1 MALLAERNVT
11 ATPGRRVLEVYD
23 ADAFLGDEAALDA
36 AEVQVVA
43 GNGYHLYLLSL
54 QPDMPVQITIRIW
67 DTPPEPPADAEGH
80 VGISLE
86 SETGILVIGQLDC
99 GPAPDDVVLPRPGV
113 YEGHAWWA
121 NRQAASDY
129 YDTTL
134 DQLTEDSPDGQ
145 LIEAWNNCPVTERYV
160 LDLAYVREPEPEPD
174 DDDDDDEEDWA

>member
-1 MALLAERNVT
+1 MALLAEHHVT

-23 ADAFLGDEAALDA
+23 ADAFLGDTVALDA
-36 AEVQVVA
+36 AEAHVVA

-54 QPDMPVQITIRIW
+54 QPDMPVRITIRIW

-86 SETGILVIGQLDC
+86 SETGILVVRQLDR
-99 GPAPDDVVLPRPGV
+99 GPAPGDVVLPRPGV

-121 NRQAASDY
+121 GRQAAGDY

-134 DQLTEDSPDGQ
+134 ARLADDAPDSWLT
-145 LIEAWNNCPVTERYV
+145 EAWNNCPVAERYV
-160 LDLAYVREPEPEPD
+160 LDLAHSREPEPV
-174 DDDDDDEEDWA
+174 DDDEEWA

>member
-1 MALLAERNVT
+1 MALLAEHNVT

-67 DTPPEPPADAEGH
+67 DTPPQPPADAEGH

-86 SETGILVIGQLDC
+86 SETGILVIGQLDR

-113 YEGHAWWA
+113 YEGHAWWT
-121 NRQAASDY
+121 NRQAAGTY

-134 DQLTEDSPDGQ
+134 SQLPDDAPDTW
-145 LIEAWNNCPVTERYV
+145 LTEAWNNCPITERYV
-160 LDLAYVREPEPEPD
+160 LDLAYTREPEPI
-174 DDDDDDEEDWA
+174 DDDDDDEDST

>member
-1 MALLAERNVT
+1 MALLAEHNVT

-23 ADAFLGDEAALDA
+23 ADAFLGDGAALKA

-67 DTPPEPPADAEGH
+67 DSPPEPPADAEGH
-80 VGISLE
+80 GAISLE
-86 SETGILVIGQLDC
+86 SETGILVIGQLDR
-99 GPAPDDVVLPRPGV
+99 GPAPYDVVLPRPGV
-113 YEGHAWWA
+113 YEGHAWWT
-121 NRQAASDY
+121 NRRAAGDY

-134 DQLTEDSPDGQ
+134 AQLPDDAPDTW
-145 LIEAWNNCPVTERYV
+145 LTEAWNNCPVTERYV
-160 LDLAYVREPEPEPD
+160 LDLAYIREPEPD